1 MANHRSTGFPAC
13 VFSRGTG
20 FPACV
25 SFLTAFALCL
35 IPAPL
40 GADLKPALA
49 EPNLE
54 KRSKLALDNAAAVYQ
69 ESRAAYQKGD
79 NDRVV
84 SAIAEVL
91 ESVDLAYKSLTD
103 TGKNPR
109 KSPKWFKRA
118 EIETRDL
125 LRKLESFEQEMSFSE
140 RPMLEKLKA
149 RVQEVHDDLL
159 LGLMEGRK
167 K

>member
-1 MANHRSTGFPAC
+1 MANCRKS
-13 VFSRGTG
+13 
-20 FPACV
+20 
-25 SFLTAFALCL
+25 LIAFCLALCL
-35 IPAPL
+35 PVL
-40 GADLKPALA
+40 LRADLKQALA

-69 ESRAAYQKGD
+69 DARSAYQKGD
-79 NDRVV
+79 SDRVV
-84 SAIAEVL
+84 TAVAEIQ
-91 ESVDLAYKSLTD
+91 ESVDLAYTSLSQ

-125 LRKLESFEQEMSFSE
+125 LRKLESFEQEMSFTE
-140 RPMLEKLKA
+140 RPMLEKVKA

-159 LGLMEGRK
+159 LGLMEGRRK
-167 K
+167 

>member
-1 MANHRSTGFPAC
+1 MAHCRKSPGSTGFRAC
-13 VFSRGTG
+13 VCLLS
-20 FPACV
+20 
-25 SFLTAFALCL
+25 AFAVFPVFLR
-35 IPAPL
+35 
-40 GADLKPALA
+40 ADLKQALA

-69 ESRAAYQKGD
+69 AARSAYQKGESES
-79 NDRVV
+79 VAAAV
-84 SAIAEVL
+84 TEIQ
-91 ESVDLAYKSLTD
+91 ESVDLAYRSLTQ

-109 KSPKWFKRA
+109 RSPKWFKKA

-125 LRKLESFEQEMSFSE
+125 LRKLESFEQELSFTE
-140 RPMLEKLKA
+140 RPMLEKVKA
-149 RVQEVHDDLL
+149 RVQEVHDNLL

>member
-1 MANHRSTGFPAC
+1 MANYRKSLSTACLALSLCPA
-13 VFSRGTG
+13 
-20 FPACV
+20 
-25 SFLTAFALCL
+25 FLH
-35 IPAPL
+35 
-40 GADLKPALA
+40 ADLKQAMA

-69 ESRAAYQKGD
+69 AARSAYQKGD
-79 NDRVV
+79 NEHVGT
-84 SAIAEVL
+84 AAAEIQQ
-91 ESVDLAYKSLTD
+91 SVDLAYSSLNQ

-125 LRKLESFEQEMSFSE
+125 LRKLESFEQEMSFTE
-140 RPMLEKLKA
+140 RPVLEKVKA